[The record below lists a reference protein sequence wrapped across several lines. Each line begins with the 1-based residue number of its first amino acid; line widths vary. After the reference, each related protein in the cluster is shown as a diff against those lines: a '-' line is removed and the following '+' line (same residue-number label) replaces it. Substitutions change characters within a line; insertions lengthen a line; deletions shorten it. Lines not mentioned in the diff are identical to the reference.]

1 MPTNDE
7 RRDVAARLREL
18 DTSRLY
24 DGMDEVCALEDACGC
39 DVGQD
44 WQDMELKD
52 RLAELIE
59 PEPERTCKMELVKR
73 GPIYSVWRFS
83 CCGYEHSE
91 NMTDGGATELPGTR
105 CPKCGA
111 VVNDER

>member
-7 RRDVAARLREL
+7 RREVAARLRNYENLRESFRESPICAFL
-18 DTSRLY
+18 DALGVEY
-24 DGMDEVCALEDACGC
+24 LDWKNVCN
-39 DVGQD
+39 
-44 WQDMELKD
+44 

-91 NMTDGGATELPGTR
+91 NDTDGGATELPGTR

-111 VVNDER
+111 VVER

>member
-59 PEPERTCKMELVKR
+59 PEPERTCNMELVKS

-91 NMTDGGATELPGTR
+91 NYTDGGATELPGTR

-111 VVNDER
+111 VVNE

>member
-91 NMTDGGATELPGTR
+91 NDTDGGATELPGTR

-111 VVNDER
+111 VVNE

>member
-52 RLAELIE
+52 RLADLIE
-59 PEPERTCKMELVKR
+59 LEPERTCKMELVKR

-91 NMTDGGATELPGTR
+91 NRTDGGATELPGTR
-105 CPKCGA
+105 CPKCGT
-111 VVNDER
+111 VVDDE

>member
-44 WQDMELKD
+44 SQDMELKD

-59 PEPERTCKMELVKR
+59 PEPERTCHFRNDGHGIMWCDTQGCDYDMDEYF
-73 GPIYSVWRFS
+73 PIPNY
-83 CCGYEHSE
+83 
-91 NMTDGGATELPGTR
+91 
-105 CPKCGA
+105 CPSCGA
-111 VVNDER
+111 KVMER